1 MNGKQLKNSIL
12 QWAIQGKLVP
22 PVCRQ
27 AGKTLMTNPV
37 PREKG
42 KECWFTYVIECED
55 GSFYK
60 GFTDNLLRCYQQ
72 HCNGTGADY
81 TKTHKPKQ
89 LYYWEMHYSK
99 EAALQREKYLKSGV
113 GREWFKKEVVD
124 KPENFEPASVLLE
137 KIRQEKER
145 LIKEKKIKRDKNAS
159 IIYRG
164 EDNSYYEKMLATG
177 EVKCIDEEVPFEIPQ
192 GWEWTRIGNI
202 FNHTSGKQQS
212 SSNKGGGTPQK
223 FITTSNL
230 YWGHFILDNVKVM
243 NFTDEEIKTC
253 SATKGDLLVCE
264 GGAGYGRSAIWN
276 EDYDICLQN
285 HVHRLR
291 PCVSGICEYVYHFI
305 YLLKESNNLASVG
318 TAMPGLSANRLKGLL
333 LPFPPLSEQRRI
345 VAKLA
350 ELLPQIEK
358 YNNVQNK
365 LDELNTTIKDCL
377 KKSILQE
384 AIQGKLVPQL
394 AEEGR
399 AQELLEQ
406 IKAEKRKL
414 VKEGKL
420 KKSALSDSVIF
431 GGDDNKYC
439 EKIGKSVQCI
449 DEEIPFEIPESWVW
463 CKFQDIANSEL
474 GKTMNKASDKGGEV
488 PYLCSINVYWDKVD
502 LSNVKVAPFSI
513 AEKEK
518 YLLQKG
524 DLLICEGGEVG
535 RCAIWSNDKT
545 MYYQNA
551 LHRVRFYGDI
561 SSKFI
566 QNVIRSYKTMGIID
580 KNSKGMTIK
589 HFTKTALNSL
599 YVPLPPF
606 QEQQRIVAQI
616 EKLFEQLH

>member
-1 MNGKQLKNSIL
+1 MS
-12 QWAIQGKLVP
+12 
-22 PVCRQ
+22 
-27 AGKTLMTNPV
+27 
-37 PREKG
+37 
-42 KECWFTYVIECED
+42 
-55 GSFYK
+55 
-60 GFTDNLLRCYQQ
+60 
-72 HCNGTGADY
+72 
-81 TKTHKPKQ
+81 
-89 LYYWEMHYSK
+89 
-99 EAALQREKYLKSGV
+99 
-113 GREWFKKEVVD
+113 
-124 KPENFEPASVLLE
+124 
-137 KIRQEKER
+137 
-145 LIKEKKIKRDKNAS
+145 
-159 IIYRG
+159 
-164 EDNSYYEKMLATG
+164 SYYEKMLATG
-177 EVKCIDEEVPFEIPQ
+177 EVKCIDEEVAFDIPQ

-365 LDELNTTIKDCL
+365 LDELNITIKDCL

-394 AEEGR
+394 AEEGT

-406 IKAEKRKL
+406 IKTEKQKL

-420 KKSALSDSVIF
+420 KKSALKDSVIF
-431 GGDDNKYC
+431 KGDDNKYW
-439 EKIGKSVQCI
+439 EKSTECMECI
-449 DEEIPFEIPESWVW
+449 DDKIPFEIPSTWCWVRHNQLFEISGGSQPP
-463 CKFQDIANSEL
+463 KSQFVDSPKPGYIRLYQIRDYGSNPMPVYIPQEKANKITKEGDIILARYGGSL
-474 GKTMNKASDKGGEV
+474 GKVFWAKDGAYNVAMAKVIPLFDSEFVNKQ
-488 PYLCSINVYWDKVD
+488 YLFLFYQSSIYQYLVKYHSRSAQAGFNKDD
-502 LSNVKVAPFSI
+502 LK
-513 AEKEK
+513 
-518 YLLQKG
+518 
-524 DLLICEGGEVG
+524 DL
-535 RCAIWSNDKT
+535 
-545 MYYQNA
+545 
-551 LHRVRFYGDI
+551 F
-561 SSKFI
+561 F
-566 QNVIRSYKTMGIID
+566 
-580 KNSKGMTIK
+580 
-589 HFTKTALNSL
+589 
-599 YVPLPPF
+599 PLPPLE
-606 QEQQRIVAQI
+606 EQSRIVEI
-616 EKLFEQLH
+616 YKSVTSIMS